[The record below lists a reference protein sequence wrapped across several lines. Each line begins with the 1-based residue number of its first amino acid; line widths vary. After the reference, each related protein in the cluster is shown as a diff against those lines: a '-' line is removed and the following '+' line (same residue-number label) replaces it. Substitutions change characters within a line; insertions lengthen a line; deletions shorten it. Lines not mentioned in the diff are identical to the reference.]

1 MSNLKLTFTDTFSKC
16 IEQKTISV
24 TESDKVKIY
33 NSLNKI
39 VHRELKKD
47 IVYIWELTNIELI

>member
-1 MSNLKLTFTDTFSKC
+1 MTQLKLTFTDTFSKC

-24 TESDKVKIY
+24 NETDKAKIY

-39 VHRELKKD
+39 VHTQFKD
-47 IVYIWELTNIELI
+47 NINYIWELTKIELI

>member
-16 IEQKTISV
+16 IEHKTISV

-47 IVYIWELTNIELI
+47 IVYIWELTKIEVI

>member
-1 MSNLKLTFTDTFSKC
+1 MTQLKLTFTDTFSKC

-47 IVYIWELTNIELI
+47 IVYIWELTKIEII